1 MADFDAKLTGLAAE
15 ILRDA
20 IQVYDTSEMEHW
32 LAGYDPMITAWRGD
46 MTGGFPALTGG
57 FAALTGGFPAIGHD
71 TVGMAVS
78 LKKIFRL
85 PDRLPGVRLPAAAE
99 LPALARS
106 ATLMSHLEALGSW
119 LGYHGRQVTET
130 DQLSDADAADAARRI
145 GVRTDYLPYLWEYA
159 LSAQWLEL
167 EDEPDGGRTW
177 AVLGQ
182 TANRWADRD
191 DAGALQVWSVVF
203 ASVLARVLEVA
214 ASLDP
219 AAARKLNFQG
229 QGVVVAM
236 MLFLARGAELPRTE
250 VSDLIKDGAIGER
263 PRRRARR
270 RWDGWLRA
278 HGDPALWLLRELTT
292 LRAVTVRD
300 SGDSMVALTP
310 LALWALRRQLRQE
323 SIEIPVLPPT
333 VAQMQAVHLVALADA
348 VGEAEFDAAAAS
360 WVAARGPDKASR
372 ELLAFA
378 AFSGPQSRLAAV
390 NLVRTTGIHA
400 HLAWRDAMQRPE
412 LRGYAR
418 IALSMMAAD
427 LPESTLPL
435 VLDPDPDDLVWVATD
450 LLALACGDQH
460 PNPRQVAAQFAEA
473 VPPGEEPW
481 IFGLMSHSSHPD
493 VARLLTVLGRHHPNR
508 RLARNA
514 RRAARAAARNRA
526 APRAERI
533 PARSGGR

>member
-1 MADFDAKLTGLAAE
+1 MADWDAKLTGLAAE

-20 IQVYDTSEMEHW
+20 LQVYDTSEMEHW
-32 LAGYDPMITAWRGD
+32 LAGYDPMVTAWQGD
-46 MTGGFPALTGG
+46 MTGGFPTLTGG

-71 TVGMAVS
+71 SVGMAVS

-85 PDRLPGVRLPAAAE
+85 PGRLPGVRLPPAAE
-99 LPALARS
+99 LPVLARS
-106 ATLMSHLEALGSW
+106 ATLMSHLVALASW
-119 LGYHGRQVTET
+119 VGHRGRRVTEA
-130 DQLSDADAADAARRI
+130 DQLRDADAADAARRI
-145 GVRTDYLPYLWEYA
+145 GVHTEYLPYLWEYA
-159 LSAQWLEL
+159 LSTQWVEL
-167 EDEPDGGRTW
+167 EDEPDGSRTW
-177 AVLGQ
+177 AVPGR
-182 TANRWADRD
+182 TAYRWADLD
-191 DAGALQVWSVVF
+191 DAGALHVWSVVF

-236 MLFLARGAELPRTE
+236 MLFLARGAEMPRTE

-263 PRRRARR
+263 PGRRARR
-270 RWDGWLRA
+270 AWDAWVRT

-300 SGDSMVALTP
+300 SGDSMVRLTP

-323 SIEIPVLPPT
+323 SIEIPVLPAS

-348 VGEAEFDAAAAS
+348 AGEAEFDAAAAS
-360 WVAARGPDKASR
+360 WVAARGLDQASR

-378 AFSGPQSRLAAV
+378 AFSGAQSRLAAV
-390 NLVRTTGIHA
+390 NLVREFGIGA

-418 IALSMMAAD
+418 IALSMMAD

-435 VLDPDPDDLVWVATD
+435 VLDPDPDDLAWVATD
-450 LLALACGDQH
+450 LLALACGDEV

-473 VPPGEEPW
+473 VPPGEESW

-493 VARLLTVLGRHHPNR
+493 VARVLTVLGRYHPDR

-514 RRAARAAARNRA
+514 RRAARAAGRNRA
-526 APRAERI
+526 TARVERI

>member
-1 MADFDAKLTGLAAE
+1 MAELDAKLTGLAAE

-20 IQVYDTSEMEHW
+20 GQVYDTREMEHW

-46 MTGGFPALTGG
+46 MTGGFPASTGG

-71 TVGMAVS
+71 TAGMAIS
-78 LKKIFRL
+78 PKKIFRL
-85 PDRLPGVRLPAAAE
+85 PGRLPGIRLPAAAE

-119 LGYHGRQVTET
+119 LGYRGRQVTET
-130 DQLSDADAADAARRI
+130 DQLSDADAAAAARRI
-145 GVRTDYLPYLWEYA
+145 GVHTEYLPYLWEYA
-159 LSAQWLEL
+159 LSARRLEL
-167 EDEPDGGRTW
+167 ADEPDGSRTW
-177 AVLGQ
+177 AVLGR
-182 TANRWADRD
+182 TAYRWADRD
-191 DAGALQVWSVVF
+191 DAGALYVWSVVF

-214 ASLDP
+214 ASPNP

-229 QGVVVAM
+229 QGVIVAM
-236 MLFLARGAELPRTE
+236 MLFLAKGAELSRTE
-250 VSDLIKDGAIGER
+250 VSGLIKDGAIGER

-270 RWDGWLRA
+270 AWDGWVRA
-278 HGDPALWLLRELTT
+278 HGDPALWLLRELAT

-300 SGDSMVALTP
+300 SGDGMVALTP

-323 SIEIPVLPPT
+323 AIEIPVLPAT

-360 WVAARGPDKASR
+360 WVAARGQEQASR

-390 NLVRTTGIHA
+390 NLVREFGIGA
-400 HLAWRDAMQRPE
+400 HRAWRDAMQRPE

-435 VLDPDPDDLVWVATD
+435 VLDPDPDDLTWVATD
-450 LLALACGDQH
+450 LLALVSDEEDPDPDQL
-460 PNPRQVAAQFAEA
+460 AAQLRDAIPE
-473 VPPGEEPW
+473 GEESW

-493 VARLLTVLGRHHPNR
+493 VARLLTVLGRYHPDR
-508 RLARNA
+508 RLARDA
-514 RRAARAAARNRA
+514 RR
-526 APRAERI
+526 
-533 PARSGGR
+533 

>member
-1 MADFDAKLTGLAAE
+1 MADFDAKLTGLTAE

-20 IQVYDTSEMEHW
+20 VQVYDTSEMEQW
-32 LAGYDPMITAWRGD
+32 LAGYDPVLTAWRGD
-46 MTGGFPALTGG
+46 MTGGFPGLTGG
-57 FAALTGGFPAIGHD
+57 FTALTGGFPTIGPD
-71 TVGMAVS
+71 TVGTAVS
-78 LKKIFRL
+78 LKKVFRL
-85 PDRLPGVRLPAAAE
+85 PGRLPGVRLPAAAE

-106 ATLMSHLEALGSW
+106 ATLMSQLEALASW
-119 LGYHGRQVTET
+119 LGHRGRQVTET
-130 DQLSDADAADAARRI
+130 DQLSDADAAAAARRI
-145 GVRTDYLPYLWEYA
+145 GVHTEYLPYLWEYA
-159 LSAQWLEL
+159 LSARWLEL
-167 EDEPDGGRTW
+167 EDEPDGSRTW
-177 AVLGQ
+177 AVLGR
-182 TANRWADRD
+182 TAYRWADRD
-191 DAGALQVWSVVF
+191 DAGALYVWSVVF

-236 MLFLARGAELPRTE
+236 MLFLAKGAELPRKE

-270 RWDGWLRA
+270 AWDGWVRA
-278 HGDPALWLLRELTT
+278 HGDPALWLLRELAT

-300 SGDSMVALTP
+300 SGDGMVALTP

-323 SIEIPVLPPT
+323 AIEIPVLPAT
-333 VAQMQAVHLVALADA
+333 VARMQAVHLVALADA

-360 WVAARGPDKASR
+360 WVAARGQDQASR

-378 AFSGPQSRLAAV
+378 AFSGSQSRLAAV
-390 NLVRTTGIHA
+390 NLVRKFGIGA

-418 IALSMMAAD
+418 IALTMMAAD
-427 LPESTLPL
+427 LPESSLPL
-435 VLDPDPDDLVWVATD
+435 VLDPDPDDLAWVATD
-450 LLALACGDQH
+450 LLALACGDEM
-460 PNPRQVAAQFAEA
+460 PNRRQVAAQFAEA
-473 VPPGEEPW
+473 VPPGEESW

-493 VARLLTVLGRHHPNR
+493 VARLLTVLGRHHPDR
-508 RLARNA
+508 RLARDA
-514 RRAARAAARNRA
+514 RRAARAATRNRTA
-526 APRAERI
+526 ARAERI

>member
-1 MADFDAKLTGLAAE
+1 MSDFDAKLTGLTAE

-20 IQVYDTSEMEHW
+20 VQVYDTSEMDHW
-32 LAGYDPMITAWRGD
+32 LAGYDPMITAWQGD

-71 TVGMAVS
+71 SVGMPVS

-85 PDRLPGVRLPAAAE
+85 PGRLPGVRLPPAAE
-99 LPALARS
+99 LPAMARS
-106 ATLMSHLEALGSW
+106 ATLMSHLEALASW
-119 LGYHGRQVTET
+119 LGHHGRQVTAA
-130 DQLSDADAADAARRI
+130 DQLSDADAADAVRRI
-145 GVRTDYLPYLWEYA
+145 GVGAGDLPYLWEYA

-167 EDEPDGGRTW
+167 EDEPDGSRTW
-177 AVLGQ
+177 AVLGR
-182 TANRWADRD
+182 TAYRWADRD
-191 DAGALQVWSVVF
+191 DAGALHVWSVVF
-203 ASVLARVLEVA
+203 ASVLARVLEMT

-250 VSDLIKDGAIGER
+250 VSCLIKDGAIGEH
-263 PRRRARR
+263 PGRRARR
-270 RWDGWLRA
+270 AWDKWVRA

-292 LRAVTVRD
+292 LHAVTVRD
-300 SGDSMVALTP
+300 SGDTTVRLTP

-323 SIEIPVLPPT
+323 AIEIPVLPAT

-348 VGEAEFDAAAAS
+348 VGEAEFDAATAS
-360 WVAARGPDKASR
+360 WVAARGPDQASR

-378 AFSGPQSRLAAV
+378 AFSGPHSRLAAV
-390 NLVRTTGIHA
+390 NLVRTIGVHA

-435 VLDPDPDDLVWVATD
+435 VLDPDPDDLAWLATD
-450 LLALACGDQH
+450 LLALACGDEI
-460 PNPRQVAAQFAEA
+460 PNRQQVAAQFAEA
-473 VPPGEEPW
+473 VPPGEESW
-481 IFGLMSHSSHPD
+481 VFGLMSHSSHPD
-493 VARLLTVLGRHHPNR
+493 VVRLLTVLGRHHPDR
-508 RLARNA
+508 RLAKDA
-514 RRAARAAARNRA
+514 RRAARTAARNRA